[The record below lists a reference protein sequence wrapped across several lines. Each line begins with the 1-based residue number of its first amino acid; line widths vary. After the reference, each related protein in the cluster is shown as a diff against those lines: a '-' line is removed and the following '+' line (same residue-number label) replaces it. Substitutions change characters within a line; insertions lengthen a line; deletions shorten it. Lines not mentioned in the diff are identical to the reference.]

1 MDKSKELY
9 DIVLY
14 SLEDKV
20 KYLSKGL
27 NLEQATE
34 YMNNHKTIPHT
45 MIGLLPHNDGE
56 EDVRQPEEKRTVPFK
71 IQGIHKK
78 V

>member
-14 SLEDKV
+14 SIEDKV

-27 NLEQATE
+27 NLQQATE

-45 MIGLLPHNDGE
+45 MIGLVPHNSLKCPTCGRIFE
-56 EDVRQPEEKRTVPFK
+56 
-71 IQGIHKK
+71 GH
-78 V
+78 

>member
-1 MDKSKELY
+1 MAKSKDLY

-14 SLEDKV
+14 SLENKL

-45 MIGLLPHNDGE
+45 MIGFLPHNNGE
-56 EDVRQPEEKRTVPFK
+56 EDGRL
-71 IQGIHKK
+71 
-78 V
+78 

>member
-1 MDKSKELY
+1 MDSDRELY

-14 SLEDKV
+14 SIEDKV

-27 NLEQATE
+27 NLDQATE

-45 MIGLLPHNDGE
+45 MIGLVPHNNGE
-56 EDVRQPEEKRTVPFK
+56 EDVRQ
-71 IQGIHKK
+71 
-78 V
+78 

>member
-1 MDKSKELY
+1 MDSDRELY

-14 SLEDKV
+14 SIEDKV

-45 MIGLLPHNDGE
+45 MIGLVPHNNGD
-56 EDVRQPEEKRTVPFK
+56 EDVRQ
-71 IQGIHKK
+71 
-78 V
+78 

>member
-14 SLEDKV
+14 SIEDKV
-20 KYLSKGL
+20 KYLKKGL
-27 NLEQATE
+27 NLSQATE

-45 MIGLLPHNDGE
+45 MIGLIPHNSLKCPTCGKISE
-56 EDVRQPEEKRTVPFK
+56 GHKRC
-71 IQGIHKK
+71 
-78 V
+78 

>member
-14 SLEDKV
+14 SIEDKV
-20 KYLSKGL
+20 KYLKKGL
-27 NLEQATE
+27 NLSQATE

-56 EDVRQPEEKRTVPFK
+56 EDVRW
-71 IQGIHKK
+71 
-78 V
+78 

>member
-1 MDKSKELY
+1 MDSDRDLY

-34 YMNNHKTIPHT
+34 YMNNNKTIPHT
-45 MIGLLPHNDGE
+45 MIGLMPHNSLKCPTCGGISE
-56 EDVRQPEEKRTVPFK
+56 GHKRC
-71 IQGIHKK
+71 
-78 V
+78 

>member
-1 MDKSKELY
+1 MDSDRELY

-14 SLEDKV
+14 SIEEKV

-45 MIGLLPHNDGE
+45 MIGLVPHNNGE
-56 EDVRQPEEKRTVPFK
+56 EDVRQ
-71 IQGIHKK
+71 
-78 V
+78 

>member
-1 MDKSKELY
+1 MDSDRDLY
-9 DIVLY
+9 DVVLY
-14 SLEDKV
+14 SIEEKV

-45 MIGLLPHNDGE
+45 MIGLVPHNEGK
-56 EDVRQPEEKRTVPFK
+56 EDIR
-71 IQGIHKK
+71 
-78 V
+78 

>member
-1 MDKSKELY
+1 MDSDRELY

-14 SLEDKV
+14 SIEEKV

-34 YMNNHKTIPHT
+34 YMNNHETIPHT
-45 MIGLLPHNDGE
+45 MIGLVPHNNGE
-56 EDVRQPEEKRTVPFK
+56 EDVRE
-71 IQGIHKK
+71 
-78 V
+78 

>member
-1 MDKSKELY
+1 MDSDRELY

-14 SLEDKV
+14 STEEKV

-45 MIGLLPHNDGE
+45 MIGLVPHNNGE
-56 EDVRQPEEKRTVPFK
+56 EDVRQ
-71 IQGIHKK
+71 
-78 V
+78 

>member
-1 MDKSKELY
+1 MDSDRELY

-14 SLEDKV
+14 SIEDKV

-34 YMNNHKTIPHT
+34 YMNNHKTIPQT
-45 MIGLLPHNDGE
+45 MIGLIPHNNGE
-56 EDVRQPEEKRTVPFK
+56 EDVRE
-71 IQGIHKK
+71 
-78 V
+78 

>member
-1 MDKSKELY
+1 MDSDRELY

-14 SLEDKV
+14 SIEYKV
-20 KYLSKGL
+20 KYLKKGL

-45 MIGLLPHNDGE
+45 MIGLIPHNNGE
-56 EDVRQPEEKRTVPFK
+56 EDVRE
-71 IQGIHKK
+71 
-78 V
+78 

>member
-1 MDKSKELY
+1 MDSDRDLY
-9 DIVLY
+9 DVVLY
-14 SLEDKV
+14 SIEEKV

-45 MIGLLPHNDGE
+45 MIGLIPHNNGE
-56 EDVRQPEEKRTVPFK
+56 EDVRE
-71 IQGIHKK
+71 
-78 V
+78 

>member
-45 MIGLLPHNDGE
+45 MIGLIPHNSLKCPTCGGISE
-56 EDVRQPEEKRTVPFK
+56 GHKRC
-71 IQGIHKK
+71 
-78 V
+78 